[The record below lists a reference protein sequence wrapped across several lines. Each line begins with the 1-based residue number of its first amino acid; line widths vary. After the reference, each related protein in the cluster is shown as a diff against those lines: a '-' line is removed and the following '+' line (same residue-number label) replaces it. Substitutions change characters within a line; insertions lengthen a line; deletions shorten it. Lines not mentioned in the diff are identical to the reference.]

1 MPEDQEDPQVS
12 AANELRRRA
21 AERLE
26 GRFAD
31 DKELSRLT
39 LQEIR
44 HLVHELQTHQVE
56 LELQNDEL
64 RRAQEELAAS
74 RDRYADLYD
83 FAPVGYVTVGEKGLV
98 QEANLTSAEL
108 FGVDRGA
115 LLGQPLSNFI
125 APEDQDV
132 FYRHRRE
139 ALAGSGPHSCELRL
153 QRGDGRVL
161 HARLDS
167 VAAGEGTCRIALSDI
182 TERRQ
187 LERELVQLERLRAVG
202 ELAAGVSHNL
212 NNMLCTMLGPAQLIL
227 RFSDDPEVRR
237 EALEILDSARRAQE
251 LVHRLNLS
259 VRGVAGDQL
268 EAVPINQVVQE
279 AVQTARPR
287 WKDEPESRGISIEVI
302 TELEEV
308 PSIRGTASRLRD
320 ILTNL
325 LFNAVDAM
333 LQGGTITIATRAV
346 GTEVQLVFT
355 DTGIGMDEETR
366 RRVFEP
372 FFTTKMDVGSGL
384 GLSTAYGT
392 VSHWGGRIQMES
404 APGQG
409 TTFAL
414 WLPTWT
420 AGESP
425 EEDPAAG
432 VRPARRG
439 KVLVVDDNE
448 KLCRLLSQLLGPQ
461 HEVETVRDGREALEL
476 FAAGPYDVVLVDLG
490 LPGLPGDRVV
500 REMRRID
507 PAVGVVLITGWELS
521 RADPRRIAF
530 DFRLQKPFEDLVAVE
545 TVVAQALALR
555 DTRAGRG

>member
-1 MPEDQEDPQVS
+1 MSEGRTDSD
-12 AANELRRRA
+12 AFGALRHRA
-21 AERLE
+21 EERLRE
-26 GRFAD
+26 EVAD
-31 DKELSRLT
+31 DRDLSALT
-39 LQEIR
+39 LEEIR
-44 HLVHELQTHQVE
+44 HLAHELQTHQIE

-64 RRAQEELAAS
+64 RRAQEELVES
-74 RDRYADLYD
+74 RDRYVDLYD
-83 FAPVGYVTVGEKGLV
+83 FAPVGYVTVGEKGIV

-108 FGVDRGA
+108 FGVDRGS

-132 FYRHRRE
+132 YFQHRRE
-139 ALAGSGPHSCELRL
+139 VLAGSGPQRCEVRL
-153 QRGDGRVL
+153 QRGDGRSL
-161 HARLDS
+161 CARLDS
-167 VAAGEGTCRIALSDI
+167 MPAGEGACRIVLSDI
-182 TERRQ
+182 TAHRQ

-227 RFSDDPEVRR
+227 RFSDDPEVYR
-237 EALEILDSARRAQE
+237 EAEEILDSARRAQE

-259 VRGVAGDQL
+259 VRGVAEGQL

-302 TELEEV
+302 TKLEEV

-366 RRVFEP
+366 RRVFDP

-392 VSHWGGRIQMES
+392 VSHWGGRIQVES

-414 WLPTWT
+414 WLPAWT
-420 AGESP
+420 EGESP
-425 EEDPAAG
+425 GEDTAAE

-439 KVLVVDDNE
+439 RVLVVDDNE
-448 KLCRLLSQLLGPQ
+448 KLCRLLSQLLGPH

-490 LPGLPGDRVV
+490 MPDLPGDRVV
-500 REMRRID
+500 QEMRRID
-507 PAVGVVLITGWELS
+507 PAVGVVLITGWDLS

-555 DTRAGRG
+555 DARVGQG